1 MSKALVKRINTAFG
15 KIYDMGDSGLDYLD
29 GHSVLNANL
38 MQHFYDE
45 TLDTLSK
52 AELKTLALQLETV
65 VADAE
70 FDIEA

>member
-1 MSKALVKRINTAFG
+1 MSKALVKRINKAFG

-29 GHSVLNANL
+29 GHVALDAAL

-52 AELKTLALQLETV
+52 EMLETLAVQLETV
-65 VADAE
+65 VEDAE
-70 FDIEA
+70 FHLDV

>member
-1 MSKALVKRINTAFG
+1 MSKALIKRINKAFG
-15 KIYDMGDSGLDYLD
+15 KIYDMGDSGLDYMD

-38 MQHFYDE
+38 MQHFYDN

-52 AELKTLALQLETV
+52 EMLEALAVQLETV

>member
-1 MSKALVKRINTAFG
+1 MSKSLVKRINKAFG

-29 GHSVLNANL
+29 GHVALDAAL

-52 AELKTLALQLETV
+52 EMLETLAVQLETV
-65 VADAE
+65 VEDAE
-70 FDIEA
+70 FDLDV

>member
-1 MSKALVKRINTAFG
+1 MSKALVKRINKAFG